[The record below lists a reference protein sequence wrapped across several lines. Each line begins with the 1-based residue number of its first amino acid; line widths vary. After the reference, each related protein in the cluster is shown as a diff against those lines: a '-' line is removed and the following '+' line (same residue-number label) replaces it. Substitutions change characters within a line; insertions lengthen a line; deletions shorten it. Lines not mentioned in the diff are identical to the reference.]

1 MDEVLRA
8 LGDLALQAIP
18 TFLLV
23 AALHW
28 YLKRVFFGPMTR
40 VLAERHE
47 ATEGA
52 RKQAE
57 ESLEKASQ
65 KAVEYEA
72 ALAAARNEIYRE
84 QEELRLKLGE
94 EHGRAILEARHN
106 AEAQVKEAGNQL
118 AAEVES
124 ARQSLALH
132 ADALAGQIA
141 ESVLRRKTV

>member
-8 LGDLALQAIP
+8 LGDLALKAIP
-18 TFLLV
+18 TLV
-23 AALHW
+23 LVMALHL

-40 VLAERHE
+40 VLDERRK

-57 ESLEKASQ
+57 DSFEKASQ
-65 KAVEYEA
+65 KAAEYEA

-84 QEELRLKLGE
+84 QEELRLKLRA
-94 EHGRAILEARHN
+94 EHDRAVVEARHST
-106 AEAQVKEAGNQL
+106 EAQVKEAGLQL
-118 AAEVES
+118 GAEVES
-124 ARQSLALH
+124 ARRSLALD

-141 ESVLRRKTV
+141 ESVLRERRV